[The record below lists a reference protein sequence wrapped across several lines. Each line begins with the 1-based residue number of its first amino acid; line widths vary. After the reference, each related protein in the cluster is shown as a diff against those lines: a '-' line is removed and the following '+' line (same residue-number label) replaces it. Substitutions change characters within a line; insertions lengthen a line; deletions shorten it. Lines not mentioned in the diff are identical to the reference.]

1 MRRNGNQ
8 KTARRYALPCA
19 LVILGL
25 LMTARH
31 TTAGDWPRFRGP
43 GGKGA
48 SAETGLPAKWSEK
61 QNLVWKLRLPGQGSS
76 SPIVHGDRLFV
87 TCYSGYGGGNPDGEM
102 KDLKRHLLCVRPDT
116 GDLHWAKEI
125 PATVAEDAWR
135 GWLREH
141 GYASHTPVCDGEH
154 VFVFCGKTG
163 VVSFDMEGE
172 EVWRRSLGTSSSN
185 RRWGSAASPFLHGRL
200 LIVNA
205 SEESRTIY
213 ALDKATGKLVWKLES
228 RKTELTYGTPALA
241 ELSGGK
247 KELVIAVPGEVWGL
261 DPDTGKRLWSADTS
275 MRGNVSPSLLAIE
288 DMVYVLGGYPRTRTV
303 AIRAGGRGNVTDS
316 HVLWTSRKSSYIPSA
331 VEHDGYL
338 YWVNHKGVAHCLRA
352 GNGELVYEEKLD
364 LGSKNPVYASATCA
378 DGKLYVPSRTGG
390 TFVIAAK
397 PAFEL
402 LSRNRLE
409 SDGSDFNASAA
420 ISGGRIFLRSNES
433 LYCISSE

>member
-1 MRRNGNQ
+1 MTRRH
-8 KTARRYALPCA
+8 ALLCA
-19 LVILGL
+19 LALLGFAI
-25 LMTARH
+25 TAGN

-43 GGKGA
+43 GGRG
-48 SAETGLPAKWSEK
+48 SSGETGLPAKWSESR
-61 QNLVWKLRLPGQGSS
+61 NLVWKLRLPGQGSS

-87 TCYSGYGGGNPDGEM
+87 TCYSGYGGGSPDGEM

-116 GDLHWAKEI
+116 GDLRWAKEI
-125 PATVAEDAWR
+125 PATVAEDSWR

-163 VVSFDMEGE
+163 IVSFDMEGN
-172 EVWRRSLGTSSSN
+172 EVWRKNLGTSSSN
-185 RRWGSAASPFLHGRL
+185 RRWGSAASPMLHGRL

-213 ALDKATGKLVWKLES
+213 ALDKTTGKEVWKLES

-247 KELVIAVPGEVWGL
+247 KELVIAVPREVWGL
-261 DPDTGKRLWSADTS
+261 DPDTGKRLWSVGTE
-275 MRGNVSPSLLAIE
+275 MKGNVSPSLLAIK
-288 DMVYVLGGYPRTRTV
+288 DVVYVQGGYPRTTTV
-303 AIRAGGRGNVTDS
+303 AIRAGGSGDVTDS
-316 HVLWTSRKSSYIPSA
+316 HVLWTSRYSSYIPSA
-331 VEHDGYL
+331 VGHDGHL
-338 YWVNHKGVAHCLRA
+338 YWVNHKGVAYCLKARD
-352 GNGELVYEEKLD
+352 GELVYEKKLD
-364 LGSKNPVYASATCA
+364 VGNRNPVYASATCA

-397 PAFEL
+397 PKFEL
-402 LSRNRLE
+402 ISLNRLE

-433 LYCISSE
+433 LYCISGK